1 MKTIRSS
8 DPAVLLGK
16 GVLKICSKLTGE
28 HPWRSS
34 ISIKLLFNFIEI
46 TLRHGCSSVNLL
58 HIFRTPFLKNTPGK
72 KSFWKEASVKSKIRF
87 SFILILFCYFYI
99 IIPTDFAGLGLD
111 EFPVPNFGVL
121 RIILQG
127 FGIKDLCNRHPT
139 KSLFGFLKNGNGE
152 SHTRQDW
159 KFPADLVK
167 FTEEILNG
175 KRHFLCS
182 DRSGIFIVNFEGASQ
197 LFLVFL

>member
-1 MKTIRSS
+1 MFI
-8 DPAVLLGK
+8 GK
-16 GVLKICSKLTGE
+16 VVLKICSKFAVENPCKQHYWNHALA
-28 HPWRSS
+28 WMFFC
-34 ISIKLLFNFIEI
+34 KFAAY
-46 TLRHGCSSVNLL
+46 
-58 HIFRTPFLKNTPGK
+58 FRTPFLKNTPGK

-121 RIILQG
+121 QIILQG